1 MPTFGN
7 DWDALLQDEFSK
19 DYFLAL
25 QAFLEEEYQH
35 ATVYPARENIFNALK
50 LTPYADVR
58 VVILGQD
65 PYHGEGQAHGLAFS
79 VQPGVP
85 APPSLVNIFK
95 EQQTDVGITI
105 PNNGYLVPWA
115 KQGVLLLNT
124 ALTVR
129 ANEPNSHR
137 GRGWEQFTDRV
148 ITCLNERE
156 QPLIFL
162 LWGKNALAK
171 EALVTNLRHMVLR
184 APHPSPLSASRGF
197 FGCRHFSKTNALLEA
212 ENLSPIQ
219 WQLPNIE

>member
-1 MPTFGN
+1 M
-7 DWDALLQDEFSK
+7 
-19 DYFLAL
+19 
-25 QAFLEEEYQH
+25 
-35 ATVYPARENIFNALK
+35 
-50 LTPYADVR
+50 
-58 VVILGQD
+58 
-65 PYHGEGQAHGLAFS
+65 
-79 VQPGVP
+79 
-85 APPSLVNIFK
+85 
-95 EQQTDVGITI
+95 
-105 PNNGYLVPWA
+105 
-115 KQGVLLLNT
+115 LLLNT

-212 ENLSPIQ
+212 ENLPPIQ